1 MTCFMLKLLL
11 DIFRYGITTG
21 AIHIGMSSWLG
32 FGSWISTSLFG
43 AGRCRCMY
51 CPSQP
56 PPLRWHSV
64 QLRLWLFP
72 VQCGYGIALHS
83 RCWSST
89 WRHLPGE
96 CLAASWM
103 NHDEPWWTMMNHSC
117 GEAMWG
123 REMARSL
130 KRGEKYG
137 GMIDMCIRHELH
149 SFRIFLDPASQQR
162 PIGSTEES
170 QRWRQVGRLSAPS
183 SSGSSSTRFV
193 SCRSCWMCISL
204 NPETKR
210 MQTYSNLWTENAC
223 DLWHELKIDI
233 SVEHIRTPD
242 WNLFIPC
249 WSALCSVGLL

>member
-11 DIFRYGITTG
+11 DIFRYGITAG

-103 NHDEPWWTMMNHSC
+103 NHDEPWWTTLAVRPC
-117 GEAMWG
+117 EAVKWQDLSSAV
-123 REMARSL
+123 RNTAVWS
-130 KRGEKYG
+130 
-137 GMIDMCIRHELH
+137 ICAFDMSSIPSGYFWILLLSSVILEALRNRNDDIKLAGFQHLH
-149 SFRIFLDPASQQR
+149 PADPAPPDSCLVAA
-162 PIGSTEES
+162 
-170 QRWRQVGRLSAPS
+170 VGC
-183 SSGSSSTRFV
+183 V
-193 SCRSCWMCISL
+193 SL
-204 NPETKR
+204 
-210 MQTYSNLWTENAC
+210 
-223 DLWHELKIDI
+223 
-233 SVEHIRTPD
+233 
-242 WNLFIPC
+242 
-249 WSALCSVGLL
+249 